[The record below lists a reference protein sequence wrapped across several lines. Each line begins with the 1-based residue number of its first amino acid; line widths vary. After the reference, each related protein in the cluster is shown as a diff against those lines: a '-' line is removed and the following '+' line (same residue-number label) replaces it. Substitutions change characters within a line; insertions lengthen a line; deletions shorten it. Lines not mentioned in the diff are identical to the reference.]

1 MSRVAIV
8 TDSTSCLPPE
18 LSQEYDIR
26 FVPVGLVIDGKVYRD
41 RIDITPAQ
49 FWSMFKDLKE
59 IPTTATASP
68 GDIAEV
74 FTDLAR
80 TTDSLLCILVPR
92 KQTATPESALKAV
105 EAVKAKHPQ
114 LNIEIIDS
122 KTSAGAL
129 GFVALEAARA
139 AGKGRNLEEVAGV
152 AEDLIQRVSYVAAL
166 ETLKYLI
173 KIGRAPKTALF
184 GDLLGVKPLIGLVGG
199 SGVVEAIGRVRGQE
213 KSMAKLVDL
222 VAKYADTG
230 KPLHMMVHYSNS
242 LENGQRLKEMVTD
255 RYNCAEIYMSEYSP
269 VMVTGTGPMLGLS
282 FYS

>member
-18 LSQEYDIR
+18 LSREYDIR
-26 FVPVGLVIDGKVYRD
+26 FVPVGLVLDGKVYRD
-41 RIDITPAQ
+41 RVDITPAQ

-59 IPTTATASP
+59 MPTTTIASP

-74 FTDLAR
+74 FADLAR
-80 TTDSLLCILVPR
+80 ITDNILCILVSR
-92 KQTATPESALKAV
+92 KLTATAESAFKAAEV
-105 EAVKAKHPQ
+105 VKAKHPR
-114 LNIEIIDS
+114 LTIEIMDS
-122 KTSAGAL
+122 KSSAGAL

-139 AGKGRNLEEVAGV
+139 AAAGGSLKEVIGV
-152 AEDLIQRVSYVAAL
+152 AEDIIPRVGFVATL
-166 ETLKYLI
+166 DTLKYLI
-173 KIGRAPKTALF
+173 KIGRAPKAALF

-199 SGVVEAIGRVRGQE
+199 SGKVEAIGRARGQQ
-213 KSMAKLVDL
+213 KSMTKLVDL

-230 KPLHMMVHYSNS
+230 RPLHVMVHYSNS
-242 LENGQRLKEMVTD
+242 LEYGQRLKEMVAD
-255 RYNCAEIYMSEYSP
+255 RYNCAELHMSEFSP

>member
-1 MSRVAIV
+1 VAIV

-18 LSQEYDIR
+18 LSREYDIR
-26 FVPVGLVIDGKVYRD
+26 FVPVGLVLDGKVYRD

-59 IPTTATASP
+59 MPTTTIASP

-74 FTDLAR
+74 FADLAR
-80 TTDSLLCILVPR
+80 TTDSILCILVSR
-92 KQTATPESALKAV
+92 KLTATAESAFKAAEV
-105 EAVKAKHPQ
+105 VKAKH
-114 LNIEIIDS
+114 LRLTIEIMDS

-139 AGKGRNLEEVAGV
+139 ATAGGSLKEVVGV
-152 AEDLIQRVSYVAAL
+152 AEDIIPRVGFLATL
-166 ETLKYLI
+166 DTLKYLI

-184 GDLLGVKPLIGLVGG
+184 GDLLGVKPIIGLVGG
-199 SGVVEAIGRVRGQE
+199 SGKVEAISRARGQQ
-213 KSMAKLVDL
+213 KSMTRLVDL

-230 KPLHMMVHYSNS
+230 KPLHVMVHYSNS
-242 LENGQRLKEMVTD
+242 LEYGQRLKEMVAD
-255 RYNCAEIYMSEYSP
+255 RYNCAELHMSEFSP
-269 VMVTGTGPMLGLS
+269 VMVTGTGPMLGFS